1 MEASSRRSGSTAV
14 LGAALVVVGA
24 MILVGQFLR
33 IDLWR
38 FIWPLFVM
46 VPGIALFAWMASG
59 GRQTAFLA
67 VPASIITM
75 TGLILLYQSVTDHWE
90 SWAYVWALIVPVAVG
105 IGLVVQGQ
113 RVGKESLRRAGQ
125 GMMRVGLI
133 IFLVAGTLFELV
145 FRISGSGVGQIFWPS
160 VLVVVGLYLIFWRS
174 ARPAPT
180 VPAAAAAPQPLAA
193 PSPEVPEVT
202 GTGEAESQP

>member
-1 MEASSRRSGSTAV
+1 MESSSRRIGSSAV

-38 FIWPLFVM
+38 FIWPLFVI

-67 VPASIITM
+67 VPASIVTM
-75 TGLILLYQSVTDHWE
+75 TGFILLYQSVTDHWE

-105 IGLVVQGQ
+105 IGLVLQGQ

-125 GMMRVGLI
+125 GMIRVGLI

-160 VLVVVGLYLIFWRS
+160 VLVLVGVYLIFRRP
-174 ARPAPT
+174 ARPAPILQA
-180 VPAAAAAPQPLAA
+180 PAAAPQPLAA
-193 PSPEVPEVT
+193 PSPEVN
-202 GTGEAESQP
+202 GTGETKS